1 MVTVFPERYTYVLL
15 RVPVNFSATNTTL
28 ALPAPIVMR
37 KLAHLGIYLISL
49 SVTPSGGFTIN

>member
-15 RVPVNFSATNTTL
+15 SFPVNVSATNTTL

-37 KLAHLGIYLISL
+37 NLAHLGIFLIPETSDL
-49 SVTPSGGFTIN
+49 SSNW

>member
-37 KLAHLGIYLISL
+37 NLAHLGIFLIS
-49 SVTPSGGFTIN
+49 